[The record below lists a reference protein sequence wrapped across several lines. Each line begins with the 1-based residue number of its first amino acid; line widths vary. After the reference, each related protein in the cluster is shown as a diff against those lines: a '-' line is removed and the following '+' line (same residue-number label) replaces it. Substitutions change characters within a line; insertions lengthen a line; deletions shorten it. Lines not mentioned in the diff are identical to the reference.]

1 MSISRQNLTLV
12 IVTFKSQHII
22 DQCIQSID
30 RNLKIIIVENSKD
43 KNFKNYLEKKYNN
56 VSCILSNDNLGM
68 GSGNNIGIKYAK
80 SDYVL
85 ILNPDVLLF
94 QDTINNLVDE
104 GKQLRNFGII
114 SSISDNKEFP
124 NFSIKKKENIN
135 YENNF
140 EVDSVDGYCMLIN
153 KKRIKSLFKE
163 DVFFDE
169 KIFMYLEND
178 DLCKRVKEQNEKIYI
193 VPTSKIK
200 HLGARGVSNNFH
212 IEVELSRNWHWSW
225 SKFYFSKNFLSQIV
239 SGLKALVEGLPKLV
253 SSTIKFF
260 FYYIILKKFKSKIYY
275 NRALGLLNSM
285 LNRSSWYRPKI
296 D

>member
-30 RNLKIIIVENSKD
+30 SKIQIIIVENSKD
-43 KNFKNYLEKKYNN
+43 ANFKNYLEKKYKN

-68 GSGNNIGIKYAK
+68 GAGNNIGIKHAK

-94 QDTINNLVDE
+94 EDTIDNLVDE
-104 GKQLRNFGII
+104 GKQLRNFAII

-124 NFSIKKKENIN
+124 NFSINKKENIN

-140 EVDSVDGYCMLIN
+140 EVDSIDGYCMLIN
-153 KKRIKSLFKE
+153 KKRFKSMFK
-163 DVFFDE
+163 DDIFFDE

-178 DLCKRVKEQNEKIYI
+178 DLCKRVKEKNEKIFI
-193 VPTSKIK
+193 IPKSKIK
-200 HLGARGVSNNFH
+200 HLGAKGVSNNFYN
-212 IEVELSRNWHWSW
+212 EVELSRNWHWSW
-225 SKFYFSKNFLSQIV
+225 SKFYFSKKHKGYLY
-239 SGLKALVEGLPKLV
+239 ALVEGLPKLA
-253 SSTIKFF
+253 SSIIKFF
-260 FYYIILKKFKSKIYY
+260 FYYIIFNKLKAKIYY
-275 NRALGLLNSM
+275 NRALGLFNSM

>member
-22 DQCIQSID
+22 DQCLQSID
-30 RNLKIIIVENSKD
+30 SNIKIIIVENSKD
-43 KNFKNYLEKKYNN
+43 KDFKNYLEKKYKN
-56 VSCILSNDNLGM
+56 VSCILSNDNIGM
-68 GSGNNIGIKYAK
+68 GAGNNIGIKYAK
-80 SDYVL
+80 SDFVL

-94 QDTINNLVDE
+94 KNTIDNLINE
-104 GKQLRNFGII
+104 GKQLRNFAII

-124 NFSIKKKENIN
+124 NFSIKKKEYID
-135 YENNF
+135 YKKNF

-153 KKRIKSLFKE
+153 KKKIKSMFK
-163 DVFFDE
+163 DNIFFDE

-178 DLCKRVKEQNEKIYI
+178 DLCKRVKEQNEKIFI

-212 IEVELSRNWHWSW
+212 SEVELSRNWHWSW
-225 SKFYFSKNFLSQIV
+225 SKFYFSKKHKGYLY
-239 SGLKALVEGLPKLV
+239 ALVEGLPKLV

-260 FYYIILKKFKSKIYY
+260 FYYIIFKKFKSKVYY
-275 NRALGLLNSM
+275 NRALGLFNSM

>member
-30 RNLKIIIVENSKD
+30 SNIKIIVVENSKD

-56 VSCILSNDNLGM
+56 VSCVLSNDNIGM
-68 GSGNNIGIKYAK
+68 GAGNNIGIKYAK
-80 SDYVL
+80 SDFVL

-94 QDTINNLVDE
+94 KDTIDNLINE
-104 GKQLRNFGII
+104 AKQLRNFAII

-124 NFSIKKKENIN
+124 NFSIKKKEHTD
-135 YENNF
+135 YKKNF

-153 KKRIKSLFKE
+153 KKRIKSMFK
-163 DVFFDE
+163 DDIFFDE

-178 DLCKRVKEQNEKIYI
+178 DLCKRVKENNEKIFI

-200 HLGARGVSNNFH
+200 HLGARGVSNIFH
-212 IEVELSRNWHWSW
+212 REVELSRNWHWSW
-225 SKFYFSKNFLSQIV
+225 SKFYYSKKHKGYLY
-239 SGLKALVEGLPKLV
+239 ALVEGLPKLV

-260 FYYIILKKFKSKIYY
+260 FFYIIFKKFKSKIYY
-275 NRALGLLNSM
+275 NRTLGLFNSM

>member
-30 RNLKIIIVENSKD
+30 SNIKIIVVENSKD

-56 VSCILSNDNLGM
+56 VSCVLSNDNIGM
-68 GSGNNIGIKYAK
+68 GAGNNIGIKHAK
-80 SDYVL
+80 SDFVL
-85 ILNPDVLLF
+85 ILNPDVILF
-94 QDTINNLVDE
+94 KDTIDNLINE
-104 GKQLRNFGII
+104 AKQLRNFAII

-124 NFSIKKKENIN
+124 NFSIKKKEHTD
-135 YENNF
+135 YKKNF

-153 KKRIKSLFKE
+153 KKRIKSMFK
-163 DVFFDE
+163 DDIFFDE

-178 DLCKRVKEQNEKIYI
+178 DLCKRVKENNEKIFI

-200 HLGARGVSNNFH
+200 HLGARGVSNIFH
-212 IEVELSRNWHWSW
+212 REVELSRNWHWSW
-225 SKFYFSKNFLSQIV
+225 SKFYFSKKHKGYLY
-239 SGLKALVEGLPKLV
+239 ALVEGLPKLV

-260 FYYIILKKFKSKIYY
+260 FYYIIFKKFKSKIYY
-275 NRALGLLNSM
+275 NRTLGLFNSM

>member
-30 RNLKIIIVENSKD
+30 SGIQIIIVENSKD
-43 KNFKNYLEKKYNN
+43 KVFKNYLEKKYKN

-68 GSGNNIGIKYAK
+68 GTGNNIGIKYAK

-94 QDTINNLVDE
+94 KDTIDNLVDE
-104 GKQLRNFGII
+104 GKQLKNFAII

-124 NFSIKKKENIN
+124 NFSIKKRENIN
-135 YENNF
+135 YEKNF

-153 KKRIKSLFKE
+153 KKKIKSIFK
-163 DVFFDE
+163 DDIFFDE

-178 DLCKRVKEQNEKIYI
+178 DLCKRVKEHNEKIYI
-193 VPTSKIK
+193 VPNSKIK
-200 HLGARGVSNNFH
+200 HLGARGVSNNFYN
-212 IEVELSRNWHWSW
+212 EVELSRNWHWSW
-225 SKFYFSKNFLSQIV
+225 SKFYFSK
-239 SGLKALVEGLPKLV
+239 KHKDR
-253 SSTIKFF
+253 
-260 FYYIILKKFKSKIYY
+260 KSVV
-275 NRALGLLNSM
+275 
-285 LNRSSWYRPKI
+285 
-296 D
+296 

>member
-30 RNLKIIIVENSKD
+30 RNIQIIIVENSKD
-43 KNFKNYLEKKYNN
+43 KDFKNYLEKKYKN
-56 VSCILSNDNLGM
+56 VSCILSNSNLGM
-68 GSGNNIGIKYAK
+68 GTGNNIGINYAK

-94 QDTINNLVDE
+94 KDTIDNLVDE
-104 GKQLRNFGII
+104 GKQLRNFAII
-114 SSISDNKEFP
+114 SSISDDKEFP
-124 NFSIKKKENIN
+124 NFSIKTKKNIN
-135 YENNF
+135 YEKNF

-153 KKRIKSLFKE
+153 KKRIKSMFKE
-163 DVFFDE
+163 DFFFDE

-178 DLCKRVKEQNEKIYI
+178 DLCKRVKEHNEKIYI
-193 VPTSKIK
+193 VPNSKIK
-200 HLGARGVSNNFH
+200 HLGARGVSNNFYN
-212 IEVELSRNWHWSW
+212 EVELSRNWHWSW
-225 SKFYFSKNFLSQIV
+225 SKFYFSKKHKGYLY
-239 SGLKALVEGLPKLV
+239 ALAEGLPKLV
-253 SSTIKFF
+253 SSMIKFF
-260 FYYIILKKFKSKIYY
+260 FYYITFKKFKSKIYY

>member
-30 RNLKIIIVENSKD
+30 SKIQIIIVENSKD
-43 KNFKNYLEKKYNN
+43 QDFKNYLEKKYEN

-68 GSGNNIGIKYAK
+68 GAGNNIGIKHAK

-94 QDTINNLVDE
+94 KDTIDNLVNE
-104 GKQLRNFGII
+104 GKQLRNFAII

-135 YENNF
+135 YKNNF

-153 KKRIKSLFKE
+153 KKRIKSMFNN
-163 DVFFDE
+163 DVIFDE

-178 DLCKRVKEQNEKIYI
+178 DLCKRVKEKNEKIFI
-193 VPTSKIK
+193 IPKSKIK
-200 HLGARGVSNNFH
+200 HLGAKGVSNNFYN
-212 IEVELSRNWHWSW
+212 EVELSRNWHWSW
-225 SKFYFSKNFLSQIV
+225 SKFYFSKKHKGYLY
-239 SGLKALVEGLPKLV
+239 ALVEGLPKLV
-253 SSTIKFF
+253 YSMIKFF
-260 FYYIILKKFKSKIYY
+260 FYCIIFKKLKSKIYY
-275 NRALGLLNSM
+275 NRSLGLFNSM

>member
-30 RNLKIIIVENSKD
+30 SNIKIIVVENSKD

-56 VSCILSNDNLGM
+56 VSCVLSNDNIGM
-68 GSGNNIGIKYAK
+68 GAGNNIGIKYAK
-80 SDYVL
+80 SDFVL

-94 QDTINNLVDE
+94 KDTIDNLINE
-104 GKQLRNFGII
+104 AKQLRNFAII

-124 NFSIKKKENIN
+124 NFSIKKKEHTD
-135 YENNF
+135 YKKNF

-153 KKRIKSLFKE
+153 KKRIKSMFK
-163 DVFFDE
+163 DDIFFDE

-178 DLCKRVKEQNEKIYI
+178 DLCKRVKENNEKIFI

-200 HLGARGVSNNFH
+200 HLGARGVSNIFH
-212 IEVELSRNWHWSW
+212 REVELSRNWHWSW
-225 SKFYFSKNFLSQIV
+225 SKFYFSKKHKGYLY
-239 SGLKALVEGLPKLV
+239 ALVEGLPKLV

-260 FYYIILKKFKSKIYY
+260 FYYIIFKKFKSKIYY
-275 NRALGLLNSM
+275 NRTLGLFNSM

>member
-22 DQCIQSID
+22 DQCIQTID
-30 RNLKIIIVENSKD
+30 SNIKIIVVENSKD

-56 VSCILSNDNLGM
+56 VSCVLSNDNIGM
-68 GSGNNIGIKYAK
+68 GAGNNIGIKYAK
-80 SDYVL
+80 SDFVL

-94 QDTINNLVDE
+94 KDTIDNLINE
-104 GKQLRNFGII
+104 AKQLRNFAII

-124 NFSIKKKENIN
+124 NFSIKKKRHID
-135 YENNF
+135 YKKNF

-153 KKRIKSLFKE
+153 KKRIKSMFK
-163 DVFFDE
+163 DDIFFDE

-178 DLCKRVKEQNEKIYI
+178 DLCKRVKENNEKIFI

-200 HLGARGVSNNFH
+200 HLGARGVSNIFH
-212 IEVELSRNWHWSW
+212 REVELSRNWHWSW
-225 SKFYFSKNFLSQIV
+225 SKFYFSKKHKGYLY
-239 SGLKALVEGLPKLV
+239 ALVEGLPKLV

-260 FYYIILKKFKSKIYY
+260 FYYIIFKKFKSKIYY
-275 NRALGLLNSM
+275 NRTLGLFNSM

>member
-22 DQCIQSID
+22 DQCIQTID
-30 RNLKIIIVENSKD
+30 SNIKIIVVENSKD

-56 VSCILSNDNLGM
+56 VSCVLSNDNIGM
-68 GSGNNIGIKYAK
+68 GAGNNIGIKYAK
-80 SDYVL
+80 SDFVL

-94 QDTINNLVDE
+94 KDTIDNLINE
-104 GKQLRNFGII
+104 AKQLRNFAII

-124 NFSIKKKENIN
+124 NFSIKKKEHTD
-135 YENNF
+135 YKKNF

-153 KKRIKSLFKE
+153 KKRIKSMFK
-163 DVFFDE
+163 DDIFFDE

-178 DLCKRVKEQNEKIYI
+178 DLCKRVKENNEKIFI

-200 HLGARGVSNNFH
+200 HLGARGVSNIFH
-212 IEVELSRNWHWSW
+212 REVELSRNWHWSW
-225 SKFYFSKNFLSQIV
+225 SKFYFSKKHKGYLY
-239 SGLKALVEGLPKLV
+239 ALVEGLPKLV

-260 FYYIILKKFKSKIYY
+260 FYYIIFKKFKSKIYY
-275 NRALGLLNSM
+275 NRTLGLFNSM

>member
-30 RNLKIIIVENSKD
+30 SNIQIIIVENSKD
-43 KNFKNYLEKKYNN
+43 KYFKNYLEKKYKN

-68 GSGNNIGIKYAK
+68 GAGNNIGIKYAK

-94 QDTINNLVDE
+94 KDTIHHLVDE
-104 GKQLRNFGII
+104 GKKLRNFAII
-114 SSISDNKEFP
+114 SSISDDKEFP
-124 NFSIKKKENIN
+124 NFLIRKKENIN

-153 KKRIKSLFKE
+153 KKRVKSIFKD

-178 DLCKRVKEQNEKIYI
+178 DLCKRVKEKNEKIFI
-193 VPTSKIK
+193 IPKSKIK
-200 HLGARGVSNNFH
+200 HLGAKAVSNNFYN
-212 IEVELSRNWHWSW
+212 EVELSRNWHWSW
-225 SKFYFSKNFLSQIV
+225 SKFYFSKKHKGYLY
-239 SGLKALVEGLPKLV
+239 ALLDGLPKLV

-260 FYYIILKKFKSKIYY
+260 FYCIIFNKLKSKIYY
-275 NRALGLLNSM
+275 NRALGLFNSM

-296 D
+296 DSKY

>member
-30 RNLKIIIVENSKD
+30 RNIQIIIVENSKD
-43 KNFKNYLEKKYNN
+43 KDFKNYLEKKYKN
-56 VSCILSNDNLGM
+56 VSCILSNSNLGM
-68 GSGNNIGIKYAK
+68 GTGNNIGINYAK

-94 QDTINNLVDE
+94 KDTIDNLVDE
-104 GKQLRNFGII
+104 GKQLRNFAII
-114 SSISDNKEFP
+114 SSISDDKEFP
-124 NFSIKKKENIN
+124 NFSIKTKKNIN
-135 YENNF
+135 YEKNF

-153 KKRIKSLFKE
+153 KKRIKSMFKE
-163 DVFFDE
+163 DFFFDE

-178 DLCKRVKEQNEKIYI
+178 DLCKRVKEHNEKIYI
-193 VPTSKIK
+193 VPNSKIK
-200 HLGARGVSNNFH
+200 HLGARGVSNNFYN
-212 IEVELSRNWHWSW
+212 EVELSRNWHWSW
-225 SKFYFSKNFLSQIV
+225 SKFYFSKKHKGYLY
-239 SGLKALVEGLPKLV
+239 ALAEGLPKLI

-260 FYYIILKKFKSKIYY
+260 FYYIIFKKFKSKIHY
-275 NRALGLLNSM
+275 NRALGLFNSM

>member
-30 RNLKIIIVENSKD
+30 SNIKIIVVENSKD

-56 VSCILSNDNLGM
+56 VSCVLSNDNIGM
-68 GSGNNIGIKYAK
+68 GAGNNIGIKHAK
-80 SDYVL
+80 SDFVL
-85 ILNPDVLLF
+85 ILNPDVILF
-94 QDTINNLVDE
+94 KDTIDNLINE
-104 GKQLRNFGII
+104 AKQLRNFAII

-124 NFSIKKKENIN
+124 NFSIKKKEHTD
-135 YENNF
+135 YKKNF

-153 KKRIKSLFKE
+153 KKRIKSMFK
-163 DVFFDE
+163 DDIFFDE

-178 DLCKRVKEQNEKIYI
+178 DLCKRVKENNEKIFI

-200 HLGARGVSNNFH
+200 HLGARGVSNIFH
-212 IEVELSRNWHWSW
+212 REVELSRNWHWSW
-225 SKFYFSKNFLSQIV
+225 SKFYFSKKHKGYFY
-239 SGLKALVEGLPKLV
+239 ALVEGLPKLV

-260 FYYIILKKFKSKIYY
+260 FYYIIFKKFKSKIYY
-275 NRALGLLNSM
+275 NRTLGLFNSM